1 MHSNNATPE
10 SNGVTMIPFVF
21 EGCNVRTI
29 VDENGEPWFVAKD
42 VCDVLGYSNP
52 RDAIAKHCKAAT
64 LINLSTVADRDG
76 ISGNPNVTIIPE
88 RDVYRLIMRSRLPAA
103 ERFEEWV
110 VGEVLPSIRMT
121 GCYHIDAEP
130 ERPDVSVANMDRS
143 DLRTWIALVSEC
155 RSTWGRPAAQYIW
168 NKAPLPQVDDIVRA
182 VEASAG
188 ETSVAAFLRETVVE
202 AVGSR
207 IQASA
212 FYRLYKTWC
221 DKNGHSA
228 VTMTAFGREV
238 VTRGLHKVRMGTV
251 WYHDIAVSGV

>member
-1 MHSNNATPE
+1 M
-10 SNGVTMIPFVF
+10 TMIPFVF
-21 EGCNVRTI
+21 EDCNVRTLI
-29 VDENGEPWFVAKD
+29 DENGVPWFVASD
-42 VCDVLGYSNP
+42 VCLVLEISNS
-52 RDAIAKHCKAAT
+52 RDAI
-64 LINLSTVADRDG
+64 
-76 ISGNPNVTIIPE
+76 
-88 RDVYRLIMRSRLPAA
+88 SRLDDDEKSVGIADTPGGPQEMNIINESGLYALILTSRKPAA
-103 ERFEEWV
+103 KRFKKWV
-110 VGEVLPSIRMT
+110 TSEVLPSIRMT
-121 GCYHIDAEP
+121 GSYHIDAEP

-168 NKAPLPQVDDIVRA
+168 NKVPLPQVDDIVRA

>member
-10 SNGVTMIPFVF
+10 SNAMTMIPFVF
-21 EGCNVRTI
+21 EGDNVRTI
-29 VDENGEPWFVAKD
+29 VDENGVPWFVAAD
-42 VCDVLGYSNP
+42 VCRVLEISKY
-52 RDAIAKHCKAAT
+52 RDAIARLDEDERRPVIVDT
-64 LINLSTVADRDG
+64 LGGPQEMTTINE
-76 ISGNPNVTIIPE
+76 SGLYSLILTSRKPTAKRFKRWVT
-88 RDVYRLIMRSRLPAA
+88 
-103 ERFEEWV
+103 
-110 VGEVLPSIRMT
+110 GEVLPSIRMT

-143 DLRTWIALVSEC
+143 ELRTLIALVSEC

-168 NKAPLPQVDDIVRA
+168 NKVPLPQVDDIVRA

>member
-10 SNGVTMIPFVF
+10 SNGMTMIPFVF

-29 VDENGEPWFVAKD
+29 VDENGVPWFVAAD
-42 VCDVLGYSNP
+42 VCRVLEISKY
-52 RDAIAKHCKAAT
+52 RDAITRLDEDERRPVIVDTPGGPQEMTTINESGLYSLILTSRKPTAKRFK
-64 LINLSTVADRDG
+64 RW
-76 ISGNPNVTIIPE
+76 VT
-88 RDVYRLIMRSRLPAA
+88 
-103 ERFEEWV
+103 
-110 VGEVLPSIRMT
+110 GEVLPSIRMT

-130 ERPDVSVANMDRS
+130 ERPEMPDVSVANMDRS
-143 DLRTWIALVSEC
+143 ELRTLIALVSEC

-168 NKAPLPQVDDIVRA
+168 NKVPLPQVDDIVRA
-182 VEASAG
+182 VEASAH

>member
-1 MHSNNATPE
+1 MHRNNATPE
-10 SNGVTMIPFVF
+10 SNGMTMIPFVF
-21 EGCNVRTI
+21 EDCNVRTLI
-29 VDENGEPWFVAKD
+29 DENGVPWFVAKD
-42 VCDVLGYSNP
+42 VATILGYE
-52 RDAIAKHCKAAT
+52 RTADAIRVHCKGAVKRRLLT
-64 LINLSTVADRDG
+64 QGGEQD
-76 ISGNPNVTIIPE
+76 VTIIPE

-168 NKAPLPQVDDIVRA
+168 NKVPLPQVDDIVRA
-182 VEASAG
+182 VEASAH